1 MLLGKG
7 MAVIHILG
15 ATLLSCHRPKKVA
28 GSVRKGRSIS
38 LIGVLFSWIMVAKII
53 IHIQQRSIKDVEVD
67 HKV

>member
-1 MLLGKG
+1 

-15 ATLLSCHRPKKVA
+15 ATLLSCHRQEKVV

>member
-1 MLLGKG
+1 M
-7 MAVIHILG
+7 V
-15 ATLLSCHRPKKVA
+15 

-38 LIGVLFSWIMVAKII
+38 LIGVLFSLIMVAKII